1 MNKMYLDEKIAK
13 IASLLFALAIIGFG
27 LYLLFTVKWLVYF
40 LASFNIITLGLIF
53 ALLCRE
59 LIETWKKESE

>member
-1 MNKMYLDEKIAK
+1 MPTDEKLAK
-13 IASLLFALAIIGFG
+13 TISLIFALAIIGFG
-27 LYLLFTVKWLVYF
+27 LYLLFTVKWLLYF

-59 LIETWKKESE
+59 LMETWKKESE